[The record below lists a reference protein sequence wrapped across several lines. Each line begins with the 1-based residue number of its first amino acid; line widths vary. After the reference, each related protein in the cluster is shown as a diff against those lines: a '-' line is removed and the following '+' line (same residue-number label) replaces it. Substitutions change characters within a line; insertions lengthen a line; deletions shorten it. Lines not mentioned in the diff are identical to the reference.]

1 MVDRR
6 LAQKV
11 PTGEQTPRPTGHH
24 DPVLTPVSH
33 VACSKCGLGKLCLPA
48 SMDQQQIKTFE
59 KIVHKSRPLQAG
71 DHLYR
76 VADDFSDIYAVRSGC
91 FKTYVVDAAGREQ
104 VLGFHLAGE
113 LLGLDAIY
121 QGTHV
126 SNAAAL
132 GTSSVCK
139 LHYND
144 VTTLSQRIPELQDH
158 MFRLLSR
165 RISDLSAAAAD
176 HTADER
182 MAAFLLGLA
191 SRFKARGY
199 SSKEFNLAM
208 SRADIANYLRLATE
222 TVSRVLARFQKKN
235 LIKVDRKLVVLLDK
249 VALCKTAGTAAWCG
263 CDTKGMEL

>member
-1 MVDRR
+1 MVEQR
-6 LAQKV
+6 LAGKKK
-11 PTGEQTPRPTGHH
+11 TGETRIDGQRN
-24 DPVLTPVSH
+24 PVLSAVSH
-33 VACSKCGLGKLCLPA
+33 VACSKCGLGKLCIPA
-48 SMDQQQIKTFE
+48 SMDQAEVKTFE
-59 KIVHKSRPLQAG
+59 KIVHKSRPLQG
-71 DHLYR
+71 NEHLFR
-76 VADDFSDIYAVRSGC
+76 VADHFTDIFAVRSGC
-91 FKTYVVDAAGREQ
+91 FKTYIVDASGREQ

-121 QGTHV
+121 QGMHV
-126 SNAAAL
+126 SNAIAL

-139 LHYND
+139 LHYDD
-144 VTTLSQRIPELQDH
+144 VTTLAQQIPELQNH

-191 SRFKARGY
+191 ARFKARGY

-222 TVSRVLARFQKKN
+222 TVSRVLARFQKKQ
-235 LIKVDRKLVVLLDK
+235 LIKVDRKLVMLLDK
-249 VALCKTAGTAAWCG
+249 KALCETAGTAAWCG
-263 CDTKGMEL
+263 CDESDMAL

>member
-1 MVDRR
+1 MVDQR
-6 LAQKV
+6 LAQKAA
-11 PTGEQTPRPTGHH
+11 GGQKLKASGQIN
-24 DPVLTPVSH
+24 PVLSPVSH

-48 SMDQQQIKTFE
+48 SMDQPQVEKFE
-59 KIVHKSRPLQAG
+59 KIVHKSRPLHNG
-71 DHLYR
+71 DHLFR

-104 VLGFHLAGE
+104 VLGIHLAGE

-144 VTTLSQRIPELQDH
+144 VTTLAHQIPELQNH

-191 SRFKARGY
+191 ARFKARGY

-222 TVSRVLARFQKKN
+222 TVSRVLARFQKKG
-235 LIKVDRKLVVLLDK
+235 LIQVDRKLVVLLDK
-249 VALCKTAGTAAWCG
+249 DALCKTAGTAAWCG
-263 CDTKGMEL
+263 CDAKDMDL

>member
-1 MVDRR
+1 MVDQQI
-6 LAQKV
+6 AQKTP
-11 PTGEQTPRPTGHH
+11 PTQQSRPT
-24 DPVLTPVSH
+24 LAPVSQI
-33 VACSKCGLGKLCLPA
+33 ACSKCGLGRLCLPA
-48 SMDQQQIKTFE
+48 KMDTPQIKTFE
-59 KIVHKSRPLQAG
+59 KIVHKARPLHNG
-71 DHLYR
+71 DHLFR

-121 QGTHV
+121 QGIHV
-126 SNAAAL
+126 SNAEAL

-139 LHYND
+139 LHYHE
-144 VTTLSQRIPELQDH
+144 VTKLSQQMPELQDH

-182 MAAFLLGLA
+182 MAGFLLDLA
-191 SRFKARGY
+191 SRFKSRGY

-222 TVSRVLARFQKKN
+222 TVSRVLARFQKKG

-249 VALCKTAGTAAWCG
+249 EALSKTAGTAA
-263 CDTKGMEL
+263 